1 MQTMRKI
8 ALITGGSRGIGA
20 ACVRLFARSGFAVV
34 FIANRNAER
43 AQALTDELRAEGF
56 DVSFRLCD
64 LADGAQ
70 TAAVIAEILRTWRR
84 IDALVNC
91 AGIAHIGLFT
101 DMTETEW
108 DHLFAVNVRSAFSVT
123 KSVLPGMISRQTG
136 AIVNVSSMWGE
147 VGASCEVAYSA
158 TKAALIGMT
167 KALAKEVGPS
177 GVRVN
182 CVTPGVI
189 DTDMNASLTA
199 EDRAALC
206 DETPLMRIGQ
216 AEEVAK
222 VILFLCGEGASFI
235 TGQVLGVNGG
245 IVI

>member
-1 MQTMRKI
+1 MRKI

-20 ACVRLFARSGFAVV
+20 ACVRAFAEDGYSVAFLYNRSKEK
-34 FIANRNAER
+34 AE
-43 AQALTDELRAEGF
+43 ALVQSLRSEGR
-56 DVSFRLCD
+56 DAAAYQCD
-64 LADGAQ
+64 LADPTQ
-70 TAAVIAEILRTWRR
+70 IAAVMADILRTYRH

-91 AGIAHIGLFT
+91 AGIAHIGLFS
-101 DMTETEW
+101 DMTEAEW
-108 DHLFAVNVRSAFSVT
+108 DHLFAVNVRSSFSVT
-123 KSVLPGMISRQTG
+123 KAVLPGMISRQAG
-136 AIVNVSSMWGE
+136 SIVNISSMWGE

-189 DTDMNASLTA
+189 DTDMNAALTDD
-199 EDRAALC
+199 DRAVLA
-206 DETPLMRIGQ
+206 DETPLGRIGS

-222 VILFLCGEGASFI
+222 TILFLCGECAGFI
-235 TGQVLGVNGG
+235 TGQVLGVSGG
-245 IVI
+245 LVV

>member
-1 MQTMRKI
+1 MRKI
-8 ALITGGSRGIGA
+8 TLITGGSRGIGA
-20 ACVRLFARSGFAVV
+20 ACVRAFAEDGYAVAFLYNNSRDKAETLAQTLRS
-34 FIANRNAER
+34 
-43 AQALTDELRAEGF
+43 EGR
-56 DVSFRLCD
+56 DVSAYQCD
-64 LADGAQ
+64 VADADQ
-70 TAAVIAEILRTWRR
+70 VQAVISDILRTYRR

-108 DHLFAVNVRSAFSVT
+108 DRLFAVNVRSAFSVT
-123 KSVLPGMISRQTG
+123 KAVLPGMISRQTG
-136 AIVNVSSMWGE
+136 AIVTVSSMWGE

-167 KALAKEVGPS
+167 KSLAKEVGPS

-189 DTDMNASLTA
+189 DTDMNAQLTA
-199 EDRAALC
+199 DDRAALA
-206 DETPLMRIGQ
+206 DETPLGRIGS

-222 VILFLCGEGASFI
+222 TILFLCGEGASFI
-235 TGQVLGVNGG
+235 TGQILGVSGG
-245 IVI
+245 LVI

>member
-1 MQTMRKI
+1 MRRI

-20 ACVRLFARSGFAVV
+20 ACVRAFARAGYAVV
-34 FIANRNAER
+34 FLYNRSADAAN
-43 AQALTDELRAEGF
+43 ELVHVLREEGRDVAAYPC
-56 DVSFRLCD
+56 DVSEP
-64 LADGAQ
+64 Q
-70 TAAVIAEILRTWRR
+70 QVIDVLEDILRSYRR
-84 IDALVNC
+84 VDVLVNC

-123 KSVLPGMISRQTG
+123 KAVLPGMISRQQG
-136 AIVNVSSMWGE
+136 AIVNVSSMWGD

-182 CVTPGVI
+182 CITPGVI
-189 DTDMNASLTA
+189 DTDMNAALTN
-199 EDRAALC
+199 EDRAALA
-206 DETPLMRIGQ
+206 DETPLGRIG
-216 AEEVAK
+216 APEEVATT
-222 VILFLCGEGASFI
+222 ILFLCGEGAAFI
-235 TGQVLGVNGG
+235 TGQVLGVSGG
-245 IVI
+245 LVI

>member
-1 MQTMRKI
+1 MRRI

-20 ACVRLFARSGFAVV
+20 ACVRAFASDGYAVV
-34 FIANRNAER
+34 FLANRSAEKANA
-43 AQALTDELRAEGF
+43 LKDELRDAGC
-56 DVSFRLCD
+56 DVDYRLCD
-64 LADGAQ
+64 VSDPVQVKAVLAD
-70 TAAVIAEILRTWRR
+70 ILRTYHR

-101 DMTETEW
+101 DMTEDEW

-123 KSVLPGMISRQTG
+123 KAVLPGMISRQTG

-158 TKAALIGMT
+158 TKAALIGLT

-177 GVRVN
+177 GIRVN

-189 DTDMNASLTA
+189 DTDMNAQLTDD
-199 EDRAALC
+199 DRAALS
-206 DETPLMRIGQ
+206 DETPLGRIGK

-222 VILFLCGEGASFI
+222 TILFLCDEGASFI
-235 TGQVLGVNGG
+235 TGQVLGISGG
-245 IVI
+245 LVI

>member
-1 MQTMRKI
+1 MRKI

-20 ACVRLFARSGFAVV
+20 ACVRAFAEDGYAVA
-34 FIANRNAER
+34 FLYNHSEAK
-43 AQALTDELRAEGF
+43 AQSLVQTLRADGR
-56 DVSFRLCD
+56 DVSAYRCD
-64 LADGAQ
+64 LADPDQ
-70 TAAVIAEILRTWRR
+70 VKTVIADILRTYRR
-84 IDALVNC
+84 IDTLVNC

-101 DMTETEW
+101 DMTEDEW

-123 KSVLPGMISRQTG
+123 RAVLPGMISTQKG
-136 AIVNVSSMWGE
+136 SIVNVGSMWGE

-189 DTDMNASLTA
+189 DTDMNASLT
-199 EDRAALC
+199 EDDRAALS
-206 DETPLMRIGQ
+206 DETPLGRIGE
-216 AEEVAK
+216 AAEVAK
-222 VILFLCGEGASFI
+222 TILFLCSEGASFI
-235 TGQVLGVNGG
+235 TGQIVGVSGG
-245 IVI
+245 LVI

>member
-1 MQTMRKI
+1 MRKI

-20 ACVRLFARSGFAVV
+20 ACVRLFAQNGYSVV
-34 FIANRNAER
+34 FLANRSVGK
-43 AQALTDELRAEGF
+43 AQQLTDELRRQGH
-56 DVSFRLCD
+56 DVAYRTCD
-64 LADGAQ
+64 LSRSEE
-70 TAAVIAEILRTWRR
+70 TAAVIADIIRTYRH

-91 AGIAHIGLFT
+91 AGIAHVGLFT
-101 DMTETEW
+101 DMTDEEW
-108 DHLFAVNVRSAFSVT
+108 DRLFAVNVRSAFSVT
-123 KSVLPGMISRQTG
+123 RAVLPGMISRQEG

-189 DTDMNASLTA
+189 DTDMNAQLTE
-199 EDRAALC
+199 EDRVALA
-206 DETPLMRIGQ
+206 DETPLGRIG
-216 AEEVAK
+216 APEETARA
-222 VILFLCGEGASFI
+222 ILFLCSDAASFI
-235 TGQVLGVNGG
+235 TGQVLGVSGG
-245 IVI
+245 LVI

>member
-1 MQTMRKI
+1 MRKI

-20 ACVRLFARSGFAVV
+20 ACVRAFAEDGYAVA
-34 FIANRNAER
+34 FLYNNSRDKAE
-43 AQALTDELRAEGF
+43 ALEQSLRAEGR
-56 DVSFRLCD
+56 DVAAYQCD
-64 LADGAQ
+64 VADAAQ
-70 TAAVIAEILRTWRR
+70 VQAVIADILRTYRR

-101 DMTETEW
+101 EMTEGEW
-108 DHLFAVNVRSAFSVT
+108 DRLFAVNVRSAFSVT
-123 KSVLPGMISRQTG
+123 KATLPGMISRQTG
-136 AIVNVSSMWGE
+136 AVVNVSSMWGE

-158 TKAALIGMT
+158 TKAALIGLT

-189 DTDMNASLTA
+189 DTDMNAQLTDI
-199 EDRAALC
+199 DRAELA
-206 DETPLMRIGQ
+206 DETPLGRIGA

-222 VILFLCGEGASFI
+222 TILFLCGEGASFI
-235 TGQVLGVNGG
+235 TGQVLGVSGG
-245 IVI
+245 LVI

>member
-1 MQTMRKI
+1 MRKI

-20 ACVRLFARSGFAVV
+20 ACVRAFAEDGYAVV
-34 FIANRNAER
+34 FLYNKSADKAETLV
-43 AQALTDELRAEGF
+43 QQLRSEGRDVAAYRC
-56 DVSFRLCD
+56 DVSEPQQVQATI
-64 LADGAQ
+64 AD
-70 TAAVIAEILRTWRR
+70 ILRTYHR

-101 DMTETEW
+101 DMTEAEW

-123 KSVLPGMISRQTG
+123 KAVLPGMISQQKG

-158 TKAALIGMT
+158 TKAALIGLT

-189 DTDMNASLTA
+189 DTDMNAQLTEEERASLA
-199 EDRAALC
+199 
-206 DETPLMRIGQ
+206 DETPLGCIGS

-222 VILFLCGEGASFI
+222 TILFLCGEGASFI
-235 TGQVLGVNGG
+235 TGQVLGISGG
-245 IVI
+245 LVI